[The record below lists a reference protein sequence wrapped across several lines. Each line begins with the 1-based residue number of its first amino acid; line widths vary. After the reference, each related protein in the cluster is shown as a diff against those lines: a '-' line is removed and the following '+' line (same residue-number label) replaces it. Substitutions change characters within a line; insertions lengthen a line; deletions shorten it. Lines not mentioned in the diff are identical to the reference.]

1 MGHQKRVDRSRPYK
15 SAGGEGRKPRMYVA
29 PAQAHHCRAGGSS
42 SSGGTREIETE
53 GKVETSAWSRSVWVY
68 GDGNEMKAVRGPLF
82 LLSLLVLRGSVMA
95 LLNNRRENEEE
106 QSG

>member
-1 MGHQKRVDRSRPYK
+1 
-15 SAGGEGRKPRMYVA
+15 
-29 PAQAHHCRAGGSS
+29 
-42 SSGGTREIETE
+42 
-53 GKVETSAWSRSVWVY
+53 VY